1 MPKIIQFFHPGY
13 EHGFDNKNSTE
24 NPLIK
29 MRNYNSHKRKFML
42 HEGTYID
49 KNGNKHEKKPL
60 LFWGEWEE
68 QSKVKILDPK
78 FDSQKKGLWDKAYPQ
93 YLHFPSLPPAVQFK
107 ENLKK
112 GSCQTPIPLSYTSSE
127 NKFQKPWAELNTDP
141 CVFGDSFIY
150 GICQQGHNKFL
161 KSLEP
166 GTLIV
171 FGSYVKDRFA
181 IDTVF
186 VVKDREQHHPDGYSR
201 YSGAAYIDG
210 NEDAMFSF
218 VPAKIYGDEDKRF
231 PRFAMSD
238 DFYKS
243 KYKDYFQGSQGKQN
257 VKGAQERTIDE
268 VKEFWNYL
276 KKEILKEDYV
286 LGVHFEMPKI
296 EDFGC
301 YVNGDKNSTAKSKN
315 VCSGGGGCC

>member
-24 NPLIK
+24 NSLIK
-29 MRNYNSHKRKFML
+29 MRNYNPHKRKFMK

-49 KNGNKHEKKPL
+49 KNGKNYEKKQL

-68 QSKVKILDPK
+68 QSKVKILDPQ
-78 FDSQKKGLWDKAYPQ
+78 FDSLKKGLWDKSYPQ
-93 YLHFPSLPPAVQFK
+93 YLHFPSLPPDAQFK
-107 ENLKK
+107 ENLKR
-112 GSCQTPIPLSYTSSE
+112 GSCQSPILPSCIGSE
-127 NKFQKPWAELNTDP
+127 NTFQDPWAKLNTDP

-150 GICQQGHNKFL
+150 GICQQPHYNFL
-161 KSLEP
+161 RYLEP
-166 GTLIV
+166 GALIV

-186 VVKDREQHHPDGYSR
+186 VVKDRKQHHPDGYSR
-201 YSGAAYIDG
+201 YTGAFYIDG
-210 NEDAMFSF
+210 SEDAMFSF
-218 VPAKIYGDEDKRF
+218 VPAKIYCGEDKGF
-231 PRFAMSD
+231 PRFSMSD

-243 KYKDYFQGSQGKQN
+243 KYKDYFQSSQGKQG

-268 VKEFWNYL
+268 VKDFWNYL
-276 KKEILKEDYV
+276 KKEVLKEGYV
-286 LGVHFEMPKI
+286 LGVHFEIPKI
-296 EDFGC
+296 EDFSC
-301 YVNGDKNSTAKSKN
+301 SKNEDKNSAAKPKN